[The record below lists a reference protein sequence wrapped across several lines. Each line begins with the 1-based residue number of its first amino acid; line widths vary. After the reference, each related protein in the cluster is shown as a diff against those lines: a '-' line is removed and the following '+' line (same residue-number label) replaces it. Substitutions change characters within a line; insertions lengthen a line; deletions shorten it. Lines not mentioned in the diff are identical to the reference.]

1 MKTKKLLKR
10 LTTFLN
16 RDQHLAAQE
25 LRSLREILHKLK
37 EKEQK
42 YARLFEAEDDPNERA
57 HLATKRDVV
66 HAQRIKGIERVRTL
80 LGKGIEPP
88 APDE

>member
-10 LTTFLN
+10 LTTFLD
-16 RDQHLAAQE
+16 RDRHLAAQE
-25 LRSLREILHKLK
+25 LRSLREVLRKLK

-42 YARLFEAEDDPNERA
+42 YARLLEAEDDPNERA

-66 HAQRIKGIERVRTL
+66 HAQRLKGIERVRSL
-80 LGKGIEPP
+80 LGKGTE
-88 APDE
+88 AHATD